1 MNIEKIKETIEENK
15 GKSIKFRFNG
25 SRNQTEEFTAV
36 IENAYNYVFIVRLQE
51 SNDQLKSFTYSDI
64 LTQSLQIFME

>member
-1 MNIEKIKETIEENK
+1 MNIAKIRETIEENK

-25 SRNQTEEFTAV
+25 SRNQIEEFTAV

-51 SNDQLKSFTYSDI
+51 NNEQLKSFTYSDI